1 MPAECLTSTCLD
13 CLTVRHW
20 LHRLISGKS
29 PIWPEHC
36 SHNLDMLLSPEKK
49 TFFLRH
55 SVEKHQKSGI
65 IRRSNHHLV
74 MYRKPLVNCLSKSVQ
89 DFGKPSTASPDQLGS
104 SVGEEPSKAMAAY
117 CRSNY
122 RSAQLAMNKGATYSV
137 YHSVFLQQSPA
148 YLLKLSELT
157 LLIKEDHN
165 VVESIEQLQ
174 VKHFVCQ
181 FDTVSATFANKA
193 KRRNL
198 KKSFISPRKSCL
210 ERLCWTPNG
219 IQMHRC
225 INCFFSL
232 PEASHA
238 RLVRVLLTRIVLIE
252 MFIIH
257 CLYHLP
263 SNPLQFFCKFM
274 VLLSSLH
281 TNFPGTLAESCPPTG
296 SAFAF
301 SNCQVPVFHFPP
313 PLSMEPPAGP
323 YLL

>member
-1 MPAECLTSTCLD
+1 
-13 CLTVRHW
+13 
-20 LHRLISGKS
+20 
-29 PIWPEHC
+29 
-36 SHNLDMLLSPEKK
+36 
-49 TFFLRH
+49 
-55 SVEKHQKSGI
+55 
-65 IRRSNHHLV
+65 
-74 MYRKPLVNCLSKSVQ
+74 
-89 DFGKPSTASPDQLGS
+89 
-104 SVGEEPSKAMAAY
+104 MAAY

-122 RSAQLAMNKGATYSV
+122 RSSQLAMNKGATYSV

-193 KRRNL
+193 ERRNL
-198 KKSFISPRKSCL
+198 KKSFIPPRKSCL

-225 INCFFSL
+225 INCFFFL

-263 SNPLQFFCKFM
+263 SNPLQFFLQIHGFAWFCY
-274 VLLSSLH
+274 LLFIQIFQVPLRKVVFSQL
-281 TNFPGTLAESCPPTG
+281 

-301 SNCQVPVFHFPP
+301 SNCQVPTAPFPP
-313 PLSMEPPAGP
+313 RLSMEPSADP
-323 YLL
+323 LK

>member
-1 MPAECLTSTCLD
+1 
-13 CLTVRHW
+13 
-20 LHRLISGKS
+20 
-29 PIWPEHC
+29 
-36 SHNLDMLLSPEKK
+36 
-49 TFFLRH
+49 
-55 SVEKHQKSGI
+55 
-65 IRRSNHHLV
+65 
-74 MYRKPLVNCLSKSVQ
+74 
-89 DFGKPSTASPDQLGS
+89 
-104 SVGEEPSKAMAAY
+104 
-117 CRSNY
+117 
-122 RSAQLAMNKGATYSV
+122 MN
-137 YHSVFLQQSPA
+137 SVFLQQSPA

-165 VVESIEQLQ
+165 FVESIKQLQ

-193 KRRNL
+193 ERRNL
-198 KKSFISPRKSCL
+198 KKSFIPPRKSCL

-225 INCFFSL
+225 INCFFFL

-263 SNPLQFFCKFM
+263 SNPLQVFFANSWFCY
-274 VLLSSLH
+274 LL
-281 TNFPGTLAESCPPTG
+281 FIQI
-296 SAFAF
+296 F
-301 SNCQVPVFHFPP
+301 QVPLRKVVPPQVVRLLFPTAKCQIHFPP